1 MVDDELLWDVT
12 IDVVLGVVAIS
23 VGQVLG
29 GIAASAFGFLGIILY
44 AVFALASLVIGV
56 YLVVRGAG
64 KLVEEIVW
72 REVRR
77 LA

>member
-23 VGQVLG
+23 AGQVLG

-44 AVFALASLVIGV
+44 ALFALLSLVIGV

-64 KLVEEIVW
+64 KLVEEIVR
-72 REVRR
+72 REVTHR
-77 LA
+77 A